1 MEEFK
6 LPIGSYIAHYDS
18 VIDLCLQFFFPV
30 AASKY
35 VSSLRLT
42 TVVQK
47 SVICEMAGWG
57 DLLPQKEE
65 VKCFLQRDEN
75 RPYQNETSMNTDPE
89 YHLRLPS

>member
-18 VIDLCLQFFFPV
+18 VIDLCLQVFFPV

-47 SVICEMAGWG
+47 SVICEMAG
-57 DLLPQKEE
+57 
-65 VKCFLQRDEN
+65 
-75 RPYQNETSMNTDPE
+75 
-89 YHLRLPS
+89 